1 MNVQIGTAP
10 DSWGIW
16 FPSDSKQMNWQRF
29 LDEVA
34 EAGYSIVELGP
45 FGYLPTDPKVLRQE
59 LDKRK
64 LRVSAGFVM
73 DNLVDAVAWPG
84 LERQLSE
91 VGGLLADKSR

>member
-34 EAGYSIVELGP
+34 EAG
-45 FGYLPTDPKVLRQE
+45 
-59 LDKRK
+59 
-64 LRVSAGFVM
+64 
-73 DNLVDAVAWPG
+73 
-84 LERQLSE
+84 
-91 VGGLLADKSR
+91 